1 MSLNEIY
8 SNFLFIALLLVS
20 ATFLGIPGAI
30 YSLQASSKRA
40 GFNRF
45 PPAICVALDQNEA
58 MDMVHD
64 LLLQAD
70 FVGCNW
76 QINDE
81 DSVNSCIRA
90 VLAGTPPG
98 AGQRIVEILIYVFL
112 GNLGLA
118 QTRVEWS
125 FIVNCGTDEDVN
137 LILRKTNL
145 VFEKAFL
152 QKKLIVSQSPGQLA
166 ITNSLARQVKLAL
179 ALVAEAE
186 ESESAGPLQAE
197 VEFVSLAEPVP
208 MPVQEPI
215 PSPVPTP
222 MPTPGPLPGTADSA
236 KSCPTCNYH
245 LDAAFSFCLHCGA

>member
-1 MSLNEIY
+1 M
-8 SNFLFIALLLVS
+8 
-20 ATFLGIPGAI
+20 
-30 YSLQASSKRA
+30 QASSKRA